1 MQGMS
6 QHSKDDAGAG
16 FQTWAPVLEALK
28 KKSNDGLPVIR
39 NSHFYKP
46 HNSFLEVCNR
56 SLGPDVGYDW

>member
-28 KKSNDGLPVIR
+28 KNPMMV
-39 NSHFYKP
+39 YQ
-46 HNSFLEVCNR
+46 
-56 SLGPDVGYDW
+56 W